1 MIEIQTSILR
11 YTPASAAAPSVNALV
26 PLIIFP
32 IHPNSLL
39 THLAFAL
46 NPPSCPVLSPQ
57 CAHNGPVLG
66 FCLNEAQQMGLTPT
80 NTAGRGRAES
90 DNTIGSTGPE
100 RVTLRVTV
108 Q

>member
-1 MIEIQTSILR
+1 MIEIQTSILS
-11 YTPASAAAPSVNALV
+11 YTPASAAAPSANALV

-32 IHPNSLL
+32 IHPP
-39 THLAFAL
+39 TPA
-46 NPPSCPVLSPQ
+46 VLSPQ
-57 CAHNGPVLG
+57 CAHNGSVLG
-66 FCLNEAQQMGLTPT
+66 FCLNEGQQMGLTPT